1 MEAETSKNYNQGL
14 NWLFYM
20 TWSDFEN
27 SPSLS
32 SQPDWMTLTC
42 PFQPSKSCKDSQKLL
57 FYPVDYKNS
66 ISNSFSFTRR
76 KRPRQLSGALQP
88 WNKERVST
96 DTTKLFGAS
105 SAFHSLP
112 LLWDGIPASPLKKKS
127 QNKVKDELWRC
138 RPCCCCC
145 SSTAVKE
152 CWLQHQTSRV
162 SSLVLKPSQL
172 GTHPSLLCHSLAGF
186 INCSAGTYRCSTP
199 PQTELEHSRSVPV
212 CALDVVFLSSCFV
225 LNPTKL
231 AIP

>member
-42 PFQPSKSCKDSQKLL
+42 PFQPSKSCKDSQKQL

-112 LLWDGIPASPLKKKS
+112 LLWDGIPASPLKKKAKTKWKMS
-127 QNKVKDELWRC
+127 CEGAD
-138 RPCCCCC
+138 
-145 SSTAVKE
+145 
-152 CWLQHQTSRV
+152 
-162 SSLVLKPSQL
+162 
-172 GTHPSLLCHSLAGF
+172 LA
-186 INCSAGTYRCSTP
+186 AAAAL
-199 PQTELEHSRSVPV
+199 PQQSRSADCNTRPV
-212 CALDVVFLSSCFV
+212 EFLHLFWNRLSWEHTPACCV
-225 LNPTKL
+225 
-231 AIP
+231 IPWLGL